1 MIKVGNVSFWRTDE
15 KFSRMEYDKKKKKKD
30 AVKKKIHNE
39 QSRNSGTIIKM

>member
-15 KFSRMEYDKKKKKKD
+15 KFSRMEYDKKD
-30 AVKKKIHNE
+30 AVKMKIHNE